1 VGEYSKWAL
10 ALVAPLL
17 LTGCLLIPGK
27 FESQLRLMN
36 DGTYS
41 FTYNGQMQMAE
52 GDDKPMSSQPA
63 TMSFDPDE
71 QRCSNQID
79 KETGEITLLPFSV
92 EDYAE
97 PVDGEPQPYSF
108 EDRQCTAA
116 ELVEMEREYNE
127 QMAMMNDDFGQSG
140 NTDDTQKNAAMG
152 SVFGGAVPGDD
163 EGLKKFAAQL
173 AKYDGWNKVE
183 YMGDNL
189 FEVEYAVNGN
199 FDQMFAFPTIP
210 GATIQFPFVQI
221 LRRSG
226 GELEILTPAMAGP
239 GGLAGAMG
247 PMPMGGSSGESKTQP
262 IDGTFTIVTDG
273 DVLSNNTKDGLTVS
287 GSTKNMRWKVDG
299 SSGPDGSPRAI
310 VKLAN

>member
-1 VGEYSKWAL
+1 VGKYCKWAL

-17 LTGCLLIPGK
+17 LAGCLLIPGK

-41 FTYNGQMQMAE
+41 FTYNGQMQLAE
-52 GDDKPMSSQPA
+52 GDDKPMDSPS
-63 TMSFDPDE
+63 
-71 QRCSNQID
+71 
-79 KETGEITLLPFSV
+79 ET
-92 EDYAE
+92 
-97 PVDGEPQPYSF
+97 
-108 EDRQCTAA
+108 
-116 ELVEMEREYNE
+116 
-127 QMAMMNDDFGQSG
+127 
-140 NTDDTQKNAAMG
+140 TDDESVASEDDESATSENEDDDQKNAAMR

-189 FEVEYAVNGN
+189 FEVEYAVSGT

-210 GATIQFPFVQI
+210 GSTMQFPFVQI
-221 LRRSG
+221 IRRSG
-226 GELEILTPAMAGP
+226 GELEVLTPAMGGP

-247 PMPMGGSSGESKTQP
+247 PMPMGGKSKMQP

-273 DVLSNNTKDGLTVS
+273 DVLSNNTEDGLAIS
-287 GSTKNMRWKVDG
+287 GSTKNMHWKVDG
-299 SSGPDGSPRAI
+299 TKGPDGGPRAI
-310 VKLAN
+310 IKLAD